1 MSITVGNSDDLSKQQ
16 LRLEQ
21 YSDGNPGAQI
31 ADLVLDSKPHETDKA
46 PNSKQPQSPPTSRLS
61 KTKTAVQRRCKTIV
75 STLIKWSIWLFQLN
89 HRWNADTK
97 VEAPSMKRPRKWL
110 SLPPDGQSTMAAS
123 MIFDQTQF
131 MCIVDPKAGVMQC
144 VYKFEDIRRQKKT
157 AGENSTGAALQTS

>member
-1 MSITVGNSDDLSKQQ
+1 MRLCTEEEKAACNSMRKYE
-16 LRLEQ
+16 LRGYL
-21 YSDGNPGAQI
+21 
-31 ADLVLDSKPHETDKA
+31 
-46 PNSKQPQSPPTSRLS
+46 
-61 KTKTAVQRRCKTIV
+61 RCR
-75 STLIKWSIWLFQLN
+75 WSIWLFQLN

-157 AGENSTGAALQTS
+157 AGENSTGAALQIY